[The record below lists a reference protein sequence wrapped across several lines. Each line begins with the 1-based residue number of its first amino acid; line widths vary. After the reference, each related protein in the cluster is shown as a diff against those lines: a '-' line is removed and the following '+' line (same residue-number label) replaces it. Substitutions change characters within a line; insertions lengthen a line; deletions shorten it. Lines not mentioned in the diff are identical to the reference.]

1 MSREL
6 PQRRMDARAGVRRFL
21 VSRQRSRLGVPEIV
35 ALGSAALLLLAALS
49 SYMLFLRPQRARSE
63 ALREEQGRLERQLQ
77 AARSEGQQS
86 ESTQASVERILVSL
100 REFEEQ
106 HLGGNTPDGTTTVI
120 KKLNDLIHRHGLRIS
135 GGLAFTP
142 FETGGAPGA
151 QPRSTGVSKPIQDV
165 FPGIGISISVE
176 GRYADLRR
184 FIRDVEA
191 DERFVVI
198 NSVELEGITDTAAR
212 NFSDPAAETPA
223 GEGAGPAAAP
233 ASPRPTA
240 RGTFVSLR
248 LDMATYFRRPGAAAA
263 DEGTTPGAPR

>member
-1 MSREL
+1 
-6 PQRRMDARAGVRRFL
+6 MDARAGVRRFL

-100 REFEEQ
+100 RDFEEQ
-106 HLGGNTPDGTTTVI
+106 HLSGNSPDGTTIVI
-120 KKLNDLIHRHGLRIS
+120 KKLNDLIRRHSLRIS

-151 QPRSTGVSKPIQDV
+151 QPRSTGVSKPIQAV
-165 FPGIGISISVE
+165 YPGIGISVSVE

-184 FIRDVEA
+184 FIRDVET

-198 NSVELEGITDTAAR
+198 NSIELEGITDTAAR
-212 NFSDPAAETPA
+212 NFSAVEPPA
-223 GEGAGPAAAP
+223 GEGAAPAPPSGPA
-233 ASPRPTA
+233 A

-248 LDMATYFRRPGAAAA
+248 LDMAVYFRRPGAAATSDDA
-263 DEGTTPGAPR
+263 TTPGATR

>member
-1 MSREL
+1 MSRET
-6 PQRRMDARAGVRRFL
+6 PQARMDARAGVRRFL

-35 ALGSAALLLLAALS
+35 ALGAAALLLLAALA
-49 SYMLFLRPQRARSE
+49 SYMLFLRPQRARLE

-100 REFEEQ
+100 RDFEEQ
-106 HLGGNTPDGTTTVI
+106 HLSGNTPDGTTIVI
-120 KKLNDLIHRHGLRIS
+120 KKLNDLIRRHSLRIS

-151 QPRSTGVSKPIQDV
+151 QPRSTGVSKPIQAV
-165 FPGIGISISVE
+165 YPGIGISVSVE

-184 FIRDVEA
+184 FIRDVEM

-198 NSVELEGITDTAAR
+198 NSIELEGITDTAAR
-212 NFSDPAAETPA
+212 NFSDVEPPA
-223 GEGAGPAAAP
+223 GEGPVASPPSGPA
-233 ASPRPTA
+233 A

-248 LDMATYFRRPGAAAA
+248 LDMATYFRRPGAAASDDA
-263 DEGTTPGAPR
+263 TTPGATR

>member
-1 MSREL
+1 MSREV
-6 PQRRMDARAGVRRFL
+6 PQARTDARAGLRRFL

-35 ALGSAALLLLAALS
+35 ALGSAALLLLAALA
-49 SYMLFLRPQRARSE
+49 SYALFLRPQRARSE
-63 ALREEQGRLERQLQ
+63 SLREEQGRLERQLQ

-106 HLGGNTPDGTTTVI
+106 HLGGNTPDGTTVVI
-120 KKLNDLIHRHGLRIS
+120 KKLNDLIRRHNLRIS

-151 QPRSTGVSKPIQDV
+151 QPRSTGVSKPIQAV
-165 FPGIGISISVE
+165 YPGIGISVSVE

-184 FIRDVEA
+184 FIRDVET

-198 NSVELEGITDTAAR
+198 NSIELEGITDTAAR
-212 NFSDPAAETPA
+212 NFSAVEPPA
-223 GEGAGPAAAP
+223 GEGPAA
-233 ASPRPTA
+233 SPPSGPTA

-248 LDMATYFRRPGAAAA
+248 LDMAAYFRRPGAATPDQGA
-263 DEGTTPGAPR
+263 TPGATR

>member
-1 MSREL
+1 MSRET
-6 PQRRMDARAGVRRFL
+6 PQARLDARAGVRRFI

-35 ALGSAALLLLAALS
+35 ALGSAALLLLAALA

-77 AARSEGQQS
+77 TARSEGQQS

-100 REFEEQ
+100 RDFEEQ
-106 HLGGNTPDGTTTVI
+106 HLGGSTPNGTTVVI
-120 KKLNDLIHRHGLRIS
+120 KKLNDLIRRHNLRIS

-151 QPRSTGVSKPIQDV
+151 QPRSTGVSKPIQAIY
-165 FPGIGISISVE
+165 PGIGISISVE

-184 FIRDVEA
+184 FIRDVET

-198 NSVELEGITDTAAR
+198 NSIELEGITDTAAR
-212 NFSDPAAETPA
+212 NFSAVEPPA
-223 GEGAGPAAAP
+223 GEGPAAP
-233 ASPRPTA
+233 SSGPTA

-248 LDMATYFRRPGAAAA
+248 LDMAAYFRRPAGAASDDA
-263 DEGTTPGAPR
+263 TTPGATR